1 MAKIITSK
9 LQIPKS
15 QQKKI
20 KNFNKLTDN
29 QAILQYE
36 MNKLRNRL
44 SKQVDYTKFIKTP
57 KVITKSFIEEIH
69 NIRGKK
75 VSVFF
80 NKFETG
86 KPLTSYE
93 ERQQKK
99 YDRLNKQ
106 AQKLAESISDDEV
119 YDSFYY
125 EPDYSFDLNDEI
137 SKEIDYPED
146 PSDYWVDPT
155 TGEAVHWDDVL
166 FADMKRAAIE
176 FLQDLKEQV
185 RQSADNASI
194 AHSYYQNGRT
204 VNSKQRRYYDDN
216 INTAMNTVID
226 KIDSILNND
235 EKLNSFTSKYKDAT
249 LSWEQLV
256 LAASEYIAGSYKT
269 KGGDPVQAAR
279 LNELLDTGPITM
291 SDAMNFVDSA
301 YDIDE
306 YEE

>member
-1 MAKIITSK
+1 MAKIITKKS
-9 LQIPKS
+9 QIPKYVA
-15 QQKKI
+15 KKI
-20 KNFNKLTDN
+20 KDFKNLTTN
-29 QAILQYE
+29 QAIYEYELIKLQRRAKGDFASYAKE
-36 MNKLRNRL
+36 YYARPERVTQKSIKQLQSLRGTKLKAEIETYKNELRVNRL
-44 SKQVDYTKFIKTP
+44 IREDEKLD
-57 KVITKSFIEEIH
+57 KSF
-69 NIRGKK
+69 K
-75 VSVFF
+75 S
-80 NKFETG
+80 T
-86 KPLTSYE
+86 
-93 ERQQKK
+93 
-99 YDRLNKQ
+99 
-106 AQKLAESISDDEV
+106 
-119 YDSFYY
+119 Y
-125 EPDYSFDLNDEI
+125 EPDYSFDLNEEI
-137 SKEIDYPED
+137 SKEVEYPED
-146 PSDYWVDPT
+146 RSDYWVDPT
-155 TGEAVHWDDVL
+155 TGEAIHWDDVL

-204 VNSKQRRYYDDN
+204 VNAKQRRYYEDN

-235 EKLNSFTSKYKDAT
+235 DKLNSFTSKFKDAT

>member
-1 MAKIITSK
+1 MAKIITKKS
-9 LQIPKS
+9 QIPKYAA
-15 QQKKI
+15 KKI
-20 KNFNKLTDN
+20 KDFKNLTTN
-29 QAILQYE
+29 QAIYEYELIKLQRRAKGDFANYAKGYYARPQRVTQKDIKQIHSLRGT
-36 MNKLRNRL
+36 KLKSEIESYKSELGVNRL
-44 SKQVDYTKFIKTP
+44 IRRDEAED
-57 KVITKSFIEEIH
+57 KSF
-69 NIRGKK
+69 N
-75 VSVFF
+75 
-80 NKFETG
+80 
-86 KPLTSYE
+86 
-93 ERQQKK
+93 Q
-99 YDRLNKQ
+99 
-106 AQKLAESISDDEV
+106 
-119 YDSFYY
+119 SF
-125 EPDYSFDLNDEI
+125 EPDYSFDLNEEI
-137 SKEIDYPED
+137 TKEVEYPED
-146 PSDYWVDPT
+146 PSDYWIDPT
-155 TGEAVHWDDVL
+155 TGEAIPWDDVL
-166 FADMKRAAIE
+166 FAEMKRAAID

-226 KIDSILNND
+226 KIDSILNNE
-235 EKLNSFTSKYKDAT
+235 EKLNAFTSKYKDAT

>member
-1 MAKIITSK
+1 MAKIITKKS
-9 LQIPKS
+9 QIPKYAA
-15 QQKKI
+15 KRI
-20 KNFNKLTDN
+20 KDFKNLTTN
-29 QAILQYE
+29 QAIYEYELIKLQRRAKGDFASYAKGYYTRPE
-36 MNKLRNRL
+36 RVTQKSIKQLQSLRGTKLKAEIESYKTDLRVNRL
-44 SKQVDYTKFIKTP
+44 IRNDEKLD
-57 KVITKSFIEEIH
+57 KSF
-69 NIRGKK
+69 
-75 VSVFF
+75 
-80 NKFETG
+80 
-86 KPLTSYE
+86 TS
-93 ERQQKK
+93 
-99 YDRLNKQ
+99 N
-106 AQKLAESISDDEV
+106 
-119 YDSFYY
+119 Y
-125 EPDYSFDLNDEI
+125 EPDYSFDLNAEI
-137 SKEIDYPED
+137 SQEIDYPED

-155 TGEAVHWDDVL
+155 TGEAKHWDELL
-166 FADMKRAAIE
+166 FADMKRMAID

-194 AHSYYQNGRT
+194 AHSYYKNGRT

-235 EKLNSFTSKYKDAT
+235 EKLNAFTSRYKDAT

-256 LAASEYIAGSYKT
+256 LAASEYIANSYKS

-279 LNELLDTGPITM
+279 LNELLDTGPISM

>member
-1 MAKIITSK
+1 MAKIITKKS
-9 LQIPKS
+9 QIPKYAA
-15 QQKKI
+15 KKI
-20 KNFNKLTDN
+20 KDFKNLTTN
-29 QAILQYE
+29 QAIYEYELIKLQRRAKGDFASYAKGYYARPE
-36 MNKLRNRL
+36 RVTQKSINQLQSLRGTKLKAEIESYKTELRVNRVVREDE
-44 SKQVDYTKFIKTP
+44 KVD
-57 KVITKSFIEEIH
+57 KSF
-69 NIRGKK
+69 K
-75 VSVFF
+75 S
-80 NKFETG
+80 
-86 KPLTSYE
+86 S
-93 ERQQKK
+93 
-99 YDRLNKQ
+99 
-106 AQKLAESISDDEV
+106 
-119 YDSFYY
+119 
-125 EPDYSFDLNDEI
+125 
-137 SKEIDYPED
+137 
-146 PSDYWVDPT
+146 
-155 TGEAVHWDDVL
+155 GEAIHWDDVL
-166 FADMKRAAIE
+166 FADMKRAAID

-194 AHSYYQNGRT
+194 AHSYYKNGRT
-204 VNSKQRRYYDDN
+204 ANSKQRRYYDDN

-235 EKLNSFTSKYKDAT
+235 EKLNAFTSRYKDAT